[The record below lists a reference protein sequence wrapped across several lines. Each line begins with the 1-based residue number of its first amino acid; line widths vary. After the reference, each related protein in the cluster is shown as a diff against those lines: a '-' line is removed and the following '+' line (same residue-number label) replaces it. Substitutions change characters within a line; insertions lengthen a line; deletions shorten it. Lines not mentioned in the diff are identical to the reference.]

1 MVVMGIDCGQ
11 LQHRYCVVD
20 EAGQVVAEG
29 GFEEKRSSLQELRQ
43 RMEGYGRV
51 RVVMEASGSYW
62 QNLRAECA
70 EWGWEALA
78 VNPQRAAQFSR
89 LESPRHKTDK
99 ADARALARLGLGDVQ
114 GSFGSGPAVTLAHAL
129 AGAIEQR
136 ARVQNRLHS
145 LLVLANPAIVWCRWK
160 LNAPRTLAVLK
171 AYPTSLQLRRAR
183 GLARV
188 RFGTRGVVGR
198 RAAETLQEASREALC
213 GAVNEAHGA
222 QVGFLVEQISR
233 WSEEIMRLER
243 ELERRLPEAK
253 RLCSVLGVGKR
264 TALIVYACVPFAQLR
279 SAKQAAAFVGLHPH
293 LFQSGQQSYARLSK
307 RGDAVVRTA
316 LYRAA
321 LPAVV
326 HNPRLAEFYQ
336 RLRDRDKTP
345 KQALCAVA
353 HKLIRICFALVKT
366 QTTFSL
372 TYAPD
377 LP

>member
-20 EAGQVVAEG
+20 EAGRVVAEG

-78 VNPQRAAQFSR
+78 VNPQRAAQFAR

-129 AGAIEQR
+129 AGAIEER

-145 LLVLANPAIVWCRWK
+145 LLVVANPAIVWCRWK

-171 AYPTSLQLRRAR
+171 AYPTSLQLCRAR

-233 WSEEIMRLER
+233 WSGEIVRLER
-243 ELERRLPEAK
+243 ELERRLPEAE

-279 SAKQAAAFVGLHPH
+279 SAKQAAAFAGLHPH
-293 LFQSGQQSYARLSK
+293 LFQSGQHSYARLSK

>member
-129 AGAIEQR
+129 AGAIEER

-171 AYPTSLQLRRAR
+171 AYPTSVQLCRAR

-198 RAAETLQEASREALC
+198 RAAETLQQASREALC

-253 RLCSVLGVGKR
+253 RLCSVLGVGRR

-279 SAKQAAAFVGLHPH
+279 SAKQAAAFAGLHPH

-336 RLRDRDKTP
+336 RLRERDKTA

>member
-129 AGAIEQR
+129 AGAIEER

-171 AYPTSLQLRRAR
+171 AYPTSVQLCRAR

-188 RFGTRGVVGR
+188 RFGTRGVVGK
-198 RAAETLQEASREALC
+198 RAAEALGQASREALC

-233 WSEEIMRLER
+233 WSGEIMRLER

-253 RLCSVLGVGKR
+253 RLCSLLGVGMR

-293 LFQSGQQSYARLSK
+293 LFQSGQHSYARLSK

-336 RLRDRDKTP
+336 RLRERGKTP